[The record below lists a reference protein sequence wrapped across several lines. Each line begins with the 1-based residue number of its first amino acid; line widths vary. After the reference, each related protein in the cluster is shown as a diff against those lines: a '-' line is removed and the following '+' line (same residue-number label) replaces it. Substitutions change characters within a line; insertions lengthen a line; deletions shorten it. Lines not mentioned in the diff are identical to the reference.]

1 VLLVES
7 VFAALVRRWSV
18 AVVRRCRRSLETHQR
33 RALLAVDEVLQRRR
47 AVHLNPRQSGPL
59 THRHTY
65 PRVVKRY
72 PPVEPS
78 EIKVSAK
85 QQATPSYKPRF
96 LPTLLCGALKVK
108 VTWSYIAPSRETS
121 NALRPG

>member
-1 VLLVES
+1 MIVLLVER

-72 PPVEPS
+72 PPVESS
-78 EIKVSAK
+78 ETKVSASE
-85 QQATPSYKPRF
+85 TISYASCRVNRDFCLHWWRF
-96 LPTLLCGALKVK
+96 NGKGNVELYSA
-108 VTWSYIAPSRETS
+108 
-121 NALRPG
+121 